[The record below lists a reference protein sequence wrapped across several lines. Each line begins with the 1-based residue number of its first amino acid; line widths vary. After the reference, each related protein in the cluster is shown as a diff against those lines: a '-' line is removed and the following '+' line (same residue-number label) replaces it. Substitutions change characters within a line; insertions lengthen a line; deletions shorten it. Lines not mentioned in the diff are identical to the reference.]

1 MSTRGLMT
9 ATATIERADATT
21 GSTGEVTLSWSQ
33 IAADVPCALQ
43 LRDGG
48 VTLSAPGIVTE
59 VVGVLYVPPD
69 TDLRPTTEDAPGD
82 RVTIDGTV
90 YYVTHVRAP
99 AGRSRLL
106 RAEVRRGT

>member
-9 ATATIERADATT
+9 TTATINRATPTT

-48 VTLSAPGIVTE
+48 IKLSTPGIVTE
-59 VVGVLYVPPD
+59 VVGILYVPPD
-69 TDLRPTTEDAPGD
+69 TDLRPVTEDVPGD
-82 RVTIDGTV
+82 RVTIDGAT
-90 YYVTHVRAP
+90 YHVTHVRAP
-99 AGRSRLL
+99 AGRGRLL
-106 RAEVRRGT
+106 RAEIRRGS